1 MSSGSNREISLEGQL
16 VKIIPVQTDRHHRD
30 LFGAER
36 LMKRRWRPVIGRYF
50 TKNLTVEKLKEILIE
65 ANVDPDN
72 FLVMKHENFIAYR
85 YKDKPLIA
93 LNIYR
98 RAVLH
103 NLTSNRSVWI
113 RLRTTTSLH
122 HYRNTQK
129 TRSISRCKRKSKIH

>member
-1 MSSGSNREISLEGQL
+1 L

-72 FLVMKHENFIAYR
+72 FLVMKHENFIVYQ
-85 YKDKPLIA
+85 YKDKPPIA
-93 LNIYR
+93 LNITNGQFYTTQQVIEAYGLDYVQQQAYIITEILKKQGLSP
-98 RAVLH
+98 AV
-103 NLTSNRSVWI
+103 RGKAKFI
-113 RLRTTTSLH
+113 R
-122 HYRNTQK
+122 
-129 TRSISRCKRKSKIH
+129 